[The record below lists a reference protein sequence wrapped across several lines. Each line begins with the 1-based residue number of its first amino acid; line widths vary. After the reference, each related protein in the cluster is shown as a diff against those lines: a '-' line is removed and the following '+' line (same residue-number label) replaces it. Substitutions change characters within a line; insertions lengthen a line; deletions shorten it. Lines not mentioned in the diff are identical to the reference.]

1 MIKAIVIPARYGSQR
16 FPGKPLVPVAG
27 VSMIQ
32 RVWHSA
38 QQVRGIDHCV
48 VATDDD
54 RIADHVRAFGGR
66 VVMTD
71 PACEN
76 GTARV
81 QAALMVLDQ
90 EGIRVDA
97 ALNVQGDAVLTPP
110 WVMQAL
116 VDHLGMYPVVTPAV
130 QLSPAQLVALQNS
143 KITKPSSGT
152 LVTFDQRHRAL
163 YFSKTIIPYLRT
175 VPDSGIMPVYRH
187 IGLYGY
193 TRGALSSWLQTPPTP
208 LEQVEQL
215 EQLRLLETG
224 VPIQVVVVDYRGR
237 THASIDHPLDVAEVE
252 AIIEREGDLMDPH

>member
-16 FPGKPLVPVAG
+16 FPGKPLAPVAG

-38 QQVRGIDHCV
+38 QKVQGVHCCV
-48 VATDDD
+48 VATDDE
-54 RIADHVRAFGGR
+54 RIADHVRAFGGH

-90 EGIRVDA
+90 EGLRVDA

-116 VDHLGMYPVVTPAV
+116 VDQLGVYPVVTPAV
-130 QLSPAQLVALQNS
+130 QLSPAQLAMLQES
-143 KITKPSSGT
+143 KKTKPSSGT
-152 LVTFDQRHRAL
+152 LVTFDQNHRAL

-175 VPDSGIMPVYRH
+175 IPDSGAIPVYRH

-193 TRGALSSWLQTPPTP
+193 TREALSSWLKTPPTA
-208 LEQVEQL
+208 LEQAEQL

-252 AIIEREGDLMDPH
+252 AIIQREGELK

>member
-32 RVWHSA
+32 RVWRSA
-38 QQVRGIDHCV
+38 TQVTGVQHCV
-48 VATDDD
+48 VATDDE
-54 RIADHVRAFGGR
+54 RIADHVRAFGGQ

-81 QAALMVLDQ
+81 EAGLKTLESQ
-90 EGIRVDA
+90 GIAVDA

-116 VDHLGMYPVVTPAV
+116 VDQLGTYPVVTPAV
-130 QLSPAQLVALQNS
+130 QLKMAQYQALQES
-143 KITKPSSGT
+143 KKTKPSSGT
-152 LVTFDQRHRAL
+152 LVTFDQNHRAL
-163 YFSKTIIPYLRT
+163 YFSKQIIPFLRT
-175 VPDSGIMPVYRH
+175 VPTSGDLPVYRH

-193 TRGALSSWLQTPPTP
+193 SRGALKAWLETPPTP

-224 VPIQVVVVDYRGR
+224 VPIQVVLVDYRGR
-237 THASIDHPLDVAEVE
+237 THASIDHPGDVAEVE
-252 AIIEREGDLMDPH
+252 GIIAREGDLA

>member
-1 MIKAIVIPARYGSQR
+1 MIKAIIIPARYGSQR
-16 FPGKPLVPVAG
+16 FPGKPLVSVAG
-27 VSMIQ
+27 ISMIQ
-32 RVWHSA
+32 RVWQSA
-38 QQVRGIDHCV
+38 QQVTGVHCCV
-48 VATDDD
+48 VATDDV

-71 PACEN
+71 PDCEN

-81 QAALMVLDQ
+81 QAALEILEK
-90 EGIRVDA
+90 EGTTVDA

-116 VDHLGMYPVVTPAV
+116 VNQLGVYPVVTPAV
-130 QLSPAQLVALQNS
+130 QLSPAQLQTLQES
-143 KITKPSSGT
+143 KKTKPSSGT
-152 LVTFDQRHRAL
+152 LVTFDQNHRAL

-175 VPDSGIMPVYRH
+175 IPDSGVIPVYRH

-193 TRGALSSWLQTPPTP
+193 TRGALSAWLKTPPTP
-208 LEQVEQL
+208 LEQAEQL

-237 THASIDHPLDVAEVE
+237 THASIDHPGDVVEVE
-252 AIIEREGDLMDPH
+252 AIIQREGVMDPR